1 MLAAK
6 IVQLGLHLAT
16 LRGQEGVPKWVY
28 VRPWSGMVKKVKNM
42 GLRPSNRQNVTP
54 SGGSILPIHWGFR
67 LDQLNRRRTNK
78 WLSRSVTP

>member
-16 LRGQEGVPKWVY
+16 LRDQEGVPKWVY

-42 GLRPSNRQNVTP
+42 GLRP
-54 SGGSILPIHWGFR
+54 
-67 LDQLNRRRTNK
+67 
-78 WLSRSVTP
+78 

>member
-1 MLAAK
+1 MAAK

-42 GLRPSNRQNVTP
+42 GLRPSNSQKLLA
-54 SGGSILPIHWGFR
+54 GS
-67 LDQLNRRRTNK
+67 
-78 WLSRSVTP
+78 LSF